1 MFQINGKFNTAKI
14 FTDDCDQASISQIYQ
29 LLEQDFLK
37 DSKIRFMPDIHAGA
51 GCVIGTTMT
60 ITDKII
66 PNLVGV
72 DIGCGMLTVE
82 LGKLDSINFQQLDR
96 NIKQNVPAGRNI
108 RNKPYTLMAELYDM
122 ICAPEVD
129 LIRAELSIG
138 TLGGGNHFIEIDKD
152 DEDNY
157 YLVIHSGSRHL
168 GVEVCNYY
176 QNLAYETLNGR
187 SKKDKRL
194 LVERF
199 KEEGRQQE
207 IQKALENLA
216 KNDRVNVPK
225 DLAYLEGDNF
235 KDYLHDMQIAQK
247 FAALNRMMIA
257 QIIMEKMGWRIL
269 DIFQT
274 IHNYIDT
281 NNMILR
287 KGSVEAREGQQLLIP
302 INMRDGSLI
311 CVGKGNSDWNYSAPH
326 GAGRIMSRSQ
336 AKNVLSVNEF
346 KKTMADNHI
355 YTTTADESTI
365 DEAPMAYK
373 SMSSIIQNIYPT
385 VTVQKIIRPVY
396 NFKAGGE

>member
-82 LGKLDSINFQQLDR
+82 LGKLDSIDFDKLDAVIKE
-96 NIKQNVPAGRNI
+96 NIPAGRNI
-108 RNKPYTLMAELYDM
+108 RIEAYTKMVELYDM
-122 ICAPEVD
+122 VCASEVD

-138 TLGGGNHFIEIDKD
+138 TLGGGNHFIEVDKD

-168 GVEVCNYY
+168 GVEVCKYY
-176 QNLAYETLNGR
+176 QDLAYETLNGR
-187 SKKDKRL
+187 SKKDKQNL
-194 LVERF
+194 IQRF

-216 KNDRVNVPK
+216 KNTRTNVPK
-225 DLAYLEGDNF
+225 DLSYLEGDNF
-235 KDYLHDMQIAQK
+235 NDYLHDMEIAQK
-247 FAALNRMMIA
+247 YAALNRSMIA
-257 QIIMEKMGWRIL
+257 LNILEHMPWRPIAMYN
-269 DIFQT
+269 T
-274 IHNYIDT
+274 IHNYIDVD
-281 NNMILR
+281 NMILR
-287 KGSVEAREGQQLLIP
+287 KGSVSARQGEKLLIP

-311 CVGKGNSDWNYSAPH
+311 CRGKGNSDWNYSAPH

-336 AKNVLSVNEF
+336 AKNVLSVTEF
-346 KKTMADNHI
+346 QKTMADRCI

-385 VTVQKIIRPVY
+385 VTVEKVIRPVY

>member
-82 LGKLDSINFQQLDR
+82 LGKLDSIDFDKLDAVIKE
-96 NIKQNVPAGRNI
+96 NIPAGRNI
-108 RNKPYTLMAELYDM
+108 RIEAYTKMVELYDM
-122 ICAPEVD
+122 VCASEVD

-138 TLGGGNHFIEIDKD
+138 TLGGGNHFIEVDKD

-168 GVEVCNYY
+168 GVEVCKYY
-176 QNLAYETLNGR
+176 QDLAYETLNGR
-187 SKKDKRL
+187 SKKDKQNL
-194 LVERF
+194 IQRF

-216 KNDRVNVPK
+216 KNTRTNVPK

-235 KDYLHDMQIAQK
+235 NDYLHDMEIAQK
-247 FAALNRMMIA
+247 YAALNRSMIA
-257 QIIMEKMGWRIL
+257 LNILEHMPWRPIAMYN
-269 DIFQT
+269 T
-274 IHNYIDT
+274 IHNYIDVD
-281 NNMILR
+281 NMILR
-287 KGSVEAREGQQLLIP
+287 KGSVSARQGEKLLIP

-311 CVGKGNSDWNYSAPH
+311 CRGKGNSDWNYSAPH

-336 AKNVLSVNEF
+336 AKNVLSVTEF
-346 KKTMADNHI
+346 QKTMADRCI

-385 VTVQKIIRPVY
+385 VTVEKVIRPVY

>member
-108 RNKPYTLMAELYDM
+108 RTKPYTLMAELYDM
-122 ICAPEVD
+122 VCASEVD

-168 GVEVCNYY
+168 GVEVCKYY
-176 QNLAYETLNGR
+176 QDLAYETLNGR
-187 SKKDKRL
+187 SKKDKQNL
-194 LVERF
+194 IERF

-216 KNDRVNVPK
+216 KNTRTNIPK

-269 DIFQT
+269 DVFQT

-281 NNMILR
+281 DNMILR

-355 YTTTADESTI
+355 YTTTADKSTI

>member
-108 RNKPYTLMAELYDM
+108 RTKPYTLMAELYDM
-122 ICAPEVD
+122 VCVPEVD

-168 GVEVCNYY
+168 GVEVCKYY
-176 QNLAYETLNGR
+176 QDLAYETLNGR
-187 SKKDKRL
+187 SKKDKQNL
-194 LVERF
+194 IERF

-216 KNDRVNVPK
+216 KNTRTNIPK

-269 DIFQT
+269 DVFQT

-281 NNMILR
+281 DNMILR

-355 YTTTADESTI
+355 YTTTADKSTI

>member
-108 RNKPYTLMAELYDM
+108 RTKPYTLMAELYDM
-122 ICAPEVD
+122 VCTPEVD

-168 GVEVCNYY
+168 GVEVCKYY
-176 QNLAYETLNGR
+176 QDLAYETLNGR
-187 SKKDKRL
+187 SKKDKQNL
-194 LVERF
+194 IERF

-216 KNDRVNVPK
+216 KNTRTNIPK

-269 DIFQT
+269 DVFQT

-281 NNMILR
+281 DNMILR

-355 YTTTADESTI
+355 YTTTADKSTI

>member
-82 LGKLDSINFQQLDR
+82 LGKLDSIDFDKLDAVIKE
-96 NIKQNVPAGRNI
+96 NIPAGRNI
-108 RNKPYTLMAELYDM
+108 RTEAYTKMVELYDM
-122 ICAPEVD
+122 VCASEVD

-138 TLGGGNHFIEIDKD
+138 TLGGGNHFIEVDKD

-168 GVEVCNYY
+168 GVEVCKYY
-176 QNLAYETLNGR
+176 QDLAYETLNGR
-187 SKKDKRL
+187 SKKDKQNL
-194 LVERF
+194 IQRF

-216 KNDRVNVPK
+216 KNTRTNVPK

-235 KDYLHDMQIAQK
+235 NDYLHDMEIAQK
-247 FAALNRMMIA
+247 YAALNRSMIA
-257 QIIMEKMGWRIL
+257 LNIL
-269 DIFQT
+269 EHMPWCPIAMYNT
-274 IHNYIDT
+274 IHNYIDVD
-281 NNMILR
+281 NMILR
-287 KGSVEAREGQQLLIP
+287 KGSVSARQGEKLLIP

-311 CVGKGNSDWNYSAPH
+311 CRGKGNSDWNYSAPH

-336 AKNVLSVNEF
+336 AKNVLSVTEF
-346 KKTMADNHI
+346 QKTMADRCI

-385 VTVQKIIRPVY
+385 VTVEKVIRPVY

>member
-82 LGKLDSINFQQLDR
+82 LGKLNSIDFKELDAV
-96 NIKQNVPAGRNI
+96 IKANVPAGRNI
-108 RNKPYTLMAELYDM
+108 RAEAYTKMVELYDM
-122 ICAPEVD
+122 VCAPEVD

-138 TLGGGNHFIEIDKD
+138 TLGAGNHFIEVDKD

-168 GVEVCNYY
+168 GVEVCKYY
-176 QNLAYETLNGR
+176 QDLAYETLNGR
-187 SKKDKRL
+187 SKKDKQNL
-194 LVERF
+194 IERF

-216 KNDRVNVPK
+216 KNTRTNVPK

-235 KDYLHDMQIAQK
+235 NDYLHDMKIVQK
-247 FAALNRMMIA
+247 FAALNRDMIA
-257 QIIMEKMGWRIL
+257 LNILENMHWFSSKM
-269 DIFQT
+269 FQT

-281 NNMILR
+281 DNMILR

-311 CVGKGNSDWNYSAPH
+311 CIGKGNPDWNYSAPH

-336 AKNVLSVNEF
+336 AKNVLSVTEF
-346 KKTMADNHI
+346 QKTMADKHV

-385 VTVQKIIRPVY
+385 VTVEKIIRPVY

>member
-1 MFQINGKFNTAKI
+1 MFQINGKFNTVKI

-108 RNKPYTLMAELYDM
+108 RTKPYTLMAELYDM
-122 ICAPEVD
+122 VCVPEVD

-168 GVEVCNYY
+168 GVEVCKYY
-176 QNLAYETLNGR
+176 QDLAYETLNGR
-187 SKKDKRL
+187 SKKDKQNL
-194 LVERF
+194 IERF

-216 KNDRVNVPK
+216 KNTRTNIPK

-235 KDYLHDMQIAQK
+235 KDYLHDMRIAQK

-269 DIFQT
+269 DVFQT

-281 NNMILR
+281 DNMILR

-355 YTTTADESTI
+355 YTTTADKSTI

>member
-96 NIKQNVPAGRNI
+96 NIKQNVPAGRNV
-108 RNKPYTLMAELYDM
+108 RTKPYTLMTELYDM
-122 ICAPEVD
+122 VCAPEVD

-168 GVEVCNYY
+168 GVEVCKYY
-176 QNLAYETLNGR
+176 QDLAYETLNGR
-187 SKKDKRL
+187 SKKDKQNL
-194 LVERF
+194 IERF

-207 IQKALENLA
+207 IQKALENLV
-216 KNDRVNVPK
+216 KNTRTNVPK
-225 DLAYLEGDNF
+225 DLAYLEADNF
-235 KDYLHDMQIAQK
+235 NDYLHDMKIVQK
-247 FAALNRMMIA
+247 FAALNRDMIA
-257 QIIMEKMGWRIL
+257 LNILENMHWTSSKM
-269 DIFQT
+269 FQT

-281 NNMILR
+281 DNMILR
-287 KGSVEAREGQQLLIP
+287 KGSVEAREGQELLIP

-311 CVGKGNSDWNYSAPH
+311 CVGKGNPDWNYSAPH

-373 SMSSIIQNIYPT
+373 SMSSIVQNIYPT

>member
-82 LGKLDSINFQQLDR
+82 LGKLDSIDFDKLDAVIKE
-96 NIKQNVPAGRNI
+96 NIPAGRNI
-108 RNKPYTLMAELYDM
+108 RTEAYTKMVELYDM
-122 ICAPEVD
+122 VCASEVD

-138 TLGGGNHFIEIDKD
+138 TLGGGNHFIEVDKD

-168 GVEVCNYY
+168 GVEVCKYY
-176 QNLAYETLNGR
+176 QDLAYETLNGR
-187 SKKDKRL
+187 SKKDKQNL
-194 LVERF
+194 IQRF

-216 KNDRVNVPK
+216 KNTRTNVPK
-225 DLAYLEGDNF
+225 DLSYLEGDNF
-235 KDYLHDMQIAQK
+235 NDYLHDMEIAQK
-247 FAALNRMMIA
+247 YAALNRSMIA
-257 QIIMEKMGWRIL
+257 LNILEHMPWRPIAMYN
-269 DIFQT
+269 T
-274 IHNYIDT
+274 IHNYIDVD
-281 NNMILR
+281 NMILR
-287 KGSVEAREGQQLLIP
+287 KGSVSARQGEKLLIP

-311 CVGKGNSDWNYSAPH
+311 CRGKGNSDWNYSAPH

-336 AKNVLSVNEF
+336 AKNVLSVTEF
-346 KKTMADNHI
+346 QKTMADRCI

-385 VTVQKIIRPVY
+385 VTVEKVIRPVY